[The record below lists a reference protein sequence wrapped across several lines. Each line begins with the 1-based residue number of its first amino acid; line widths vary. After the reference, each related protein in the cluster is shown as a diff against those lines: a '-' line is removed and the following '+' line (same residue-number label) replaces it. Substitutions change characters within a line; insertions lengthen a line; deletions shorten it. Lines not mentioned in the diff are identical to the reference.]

1 MELSRIPKPS
11 ELQKNSPIR
20 ERKRRGSICMSG
32 GIFEFKVDEEESKT
46 NTKAIEALLKNP
58 MGTESFLD
66 YLKGEFSEENLLFWI
81 DVQQLSKCD
90 DSATI
95 KQMANKIYTTYVKSG
110 SKCAVNLPASIQ
122 KELTI
127 SFENG
132 TLHSSS
138 FDKAAESTLVLMQ
151 EDSYSRYLKSDQ
163 YSMYSLIASKFM

>member
-32 GIFEFKVDEEESKT
+32 GIFEFKVEEEESKT
-46 NTKAIEALLKNP
+46 KAIEDLLKNP

-81 DVQQLSKCD
+81 DVQQLSQCD

-95 KQMANKIYTTYVKSG
+95 KQMTNKIYTTYVKSG
-110 SKCAVNLPASIQ
+110 AKCAVNLPASIQ

-127 SFENG
+127 SFEKG

-138 FDKAAESTLVLMQ
+138 FDKAAESTLVTMQ